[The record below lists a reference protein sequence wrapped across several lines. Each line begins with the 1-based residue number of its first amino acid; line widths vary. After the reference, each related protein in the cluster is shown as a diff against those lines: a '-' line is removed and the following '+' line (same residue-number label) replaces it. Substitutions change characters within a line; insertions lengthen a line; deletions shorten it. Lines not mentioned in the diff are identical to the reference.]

1 VWPDFDD
8 VDIAGLARGL
18 GCEARR
24 VDDLDELERA
34 LDEVTPDLH
43 GRSDP
48 LLLEIVV
55 EPDPLPAA
63 S

>member
-1 VWPDFDD
+1 MAANTLREWFSTP
-8 VDIAGLARGL
+8 L
-18 GCEARR
+18 GQYLLEK
-24 VDDLDELERA
+24 ERA
-34 LDEVTPDLH
+34 YLDEVTPDLR

-55 EPDPLPAA
+55 EPDPVVPL